1 MDSSGAG
8 TLWALEQ
15 IGWGCVFL
23 VELTSLSAFFSAFM
37 ANLLAFFAPIFSL
50 GPSSLSSLPALRRS
64 VN

>member
-15 IGWGCVFL
+15 IGCVL
-23 VELTSLSAFFSAFM
+23 PVDLTSLSAFFSAFM